1 MIQFHHVYK
10 RFEAFQLKDI
20 TFHLP
25 PGYIMG
31 LVGPNGS
38 GKTTIIK
45 MLLGLYQPT
54 EGEIYVHNKTLLE
67 NEKEIKNSIGYV
79 LAEHYYPVN
88 NTLEEN
94 ATKYGHWYSSY
105 EKEEFHHYCQEFGLE
120 VTKKLGE
127 CSKGEGMKFQ
137 LAFALSTKPKLL
149 LMDEPTANFDPEFR
163 ERMIQKMVD
172 FVANGE
178 HSILF
183 STHITDELDQIADYI
198 TFINH
203 GRMVFSLDK
212 ETMYQTYQLVT
223 GSREEVLAL
232 GKEQIVYMESSQYNT
247 KALIHS
253 TGRKEYPVGMLVEN
267 PTVEDI
273 MYYVVKG
280 ERERDKNRYW

>member
-1 MIQFHHVYK
+1 MIQFQHVYK

-25 PGYIMG
+25 AGYIMG

-45 MLLGLYQPT
+45 MLLGLYQQT
-54 EGEIYVHNKTLLE
+54 EGEIYVHNKTMLE
-67 NEKEIKNSIGYV
+67 HEKEIKNRTGYV
-79 LAEHYYPVN
+79 LAENYFPIT

-94 ATKYGHWYSSY
+94 ATKYGKWYSGY
-105 EKEEFHHYCQEFGLE
+105 DKGEFEQYCHEFGLD

-137 LAFALSTKPKLL
+137 FAFALSTKPKLL

-172 FVANGE
+172 FVSDGE

-183 STHITDELDQIADYI
+183 STHITEELDQIADYI
-198 TFINH
+198 TFINR

-212 ETMYQTYQLVT
+212 ESMYQTYQLVT

-232 GKEQIVYMESSQYNT
+232 GKEHIVYMESSQYNT
-247 KALIHS
+247 KALVHS
-253 TGRKEYPVGMLVEN
+253 TENIEWWEGMLVEN

-280 ERERDKNRYW
+280 ERERGKNGYW